1 MKNTL
6 PLLLLFLLLTL
17 MHSLSAQDHD
27 VHGDPSGHHEL
38 YKHSIGLF
46 VGFTFITKS
55 VDSESAGVFVAP
67 TIGLDYMYK
76 FNHKFALA
84 LQNDIELAA
93 YDVELEHEELLK
105 REYAFVSTLVFMYE
119 PISWWSVFAGP
130 GFEYE
135 HNKSFYVTRLG
146 TEFIKR
152 FEDGWSLALTMT
164 VDIKKVNTAPAI
176 GIAIFKGLGTPK

>member
-1 MKNTL
+1 MKNTF

-17 MHSLSAQDHD
+17 THSLSAQDHG
-27 VHGDPSGHHEL
+27 VHEYATSNHAL

-46 VGFTFITKS
+46 VGYTFIPKP
-55 VDSESAGVFVAP
+55 VESGETSTFVAP
-67 TIGLDYMYK
+67 TIGVDYLYK
-76 FNHKFALA
+76 FNHKFGLS
-84 LQNDIELAA
+84 LQSDIELAA
-93 YDVELEHEELLK
+93 YEIETGHEDFLK

-119 PISWWSVFAGP
+119 PISWWSVFGGP

-164 VDIKKVNTAPAI
+164 VDIKKVNTSPAI